1 MKLVVL
7 DADTLGEDLDLSPLG
22 EFGELIVMRQADVRE
37 PAALRAALDGAAGAV
52 LNKVKIPAEMIAELP
67 TLRLIAVAATGYDN
81 VPLEACRA
89 HGVAVC
95 NVPGY
100 STPTVAQLTMAMA
113 FSLATRLPAFSA
125 YVRSGAYSAS
135 GMANCLSP
143 VFHDM
148 AGQTFGVVGLGS
160 IGHRVAAIA
169 EAAGMR
175 VVAHRRSGRDGRFEC
190 LPLDEV
196 LRQADIV
203 SLHVPLTAETR
214 GLISRE
220 RIASMKEGAILIN
233 VSRGAVTDEQAVA
246 DAILSGHLGGFGC
259 DVYSAEPFPPTHP
272 FAAIADRDNVIL
284 TPHMAWGSYE
294 ARVRCLGVICDN
306 IRALLSGS
314 RLNRVD

>member
-22 EFGELIVMRQADVRE
+22 AFGDVTVCRQADVRE
-37 PAALRAALDGAAGAV
+37 PAALRRALDGASVAV

-67 TLRLIAVAATGYDN
+67 SLRLIAVAATGYDN
-81 VPLEACRA
+81 VPLDACRA

-100 STPTVAQLTMAMA
+100 STPTVAQLTVAMA
-113 FSLATRLPAFSA
+113 FSLGTNLPAFSSF
-125 YVRSGAYSAS
+125 VRSGAYTAS
-135 GMANCLSP
+135 GSANCLTP

-148 AGQTFGVVGLGS
+148 AGQTWGVVGLGG
-160 IGHRVAAIA
+160 IGRRVAAIA
-169 EAAGMR
+169 EAAGMN
-175 VVAHRRSGRDGRFEC
+175 VIASRRSGSDEHFTC
-190 LPLDEV
+190 VPLDE
-196 LRQADIV
+196 LCRRADII

-214 GLISRE
+214 GMISRE
-220 RIASMKEGAILIN
+220 KIASMKKGAILVN
-233 VSRGAVTDEQAVA
+233 VSRGAVTDELAVA
-246 DAILSGHLGGFGC
+246 DAVRSGHLGGFGC
-259 DVYSAEPFPPTHP
+259 DVYSTEPFPAAHP
-272 FAAIADRDNVIL
+272 FSAIRDLPNVIL

-306 IRALLSGS
+306 IAALLAGS

>member
-22 EFGELIVMRQADVRE
+22 EFGELAVMRQADVRE
-37 PAALRAALDGAAGAV
+37 PAALRAALSGAAVCV

-67 TLRLIAVAATGYDN
+67 DLRLIAVAATGYDN
-81 VPLEACRA
+81 IPVEACRA

-113 FSLATRLPAFSA
+113 FSLATRLPSFSA
-125 YVRSGAYSAS
+125 YVKSGAYSAS

-148 AGQTFGVVGLGS
+148 TGQTFGVIGLGN

-175 VVAHRRSGRDGRFEC
+175 VIAHRRSGTDAQYEC
-190 LPLDEV
+190 LPIDEV

-220 RIASMKEGAILIN
+220 RIARMKKGAILIN

-246 DAILSGHLGGFGC
+246 DAVLSGHLGGFGC
-259 DVYSAEPFPPTHP
+259 DVYAAEPFPLSHP
-272 FAAIADRDNVIL
+272 FAAIMDRENVVL

-306 IRALLSGS
+306 IRALLAGL